1 LARNVASAA
10 VITGITM
17 TINFSVF
24 LSSGP
29 SGLVSIVMRYPI
41 MIEMP
46 DPAIVSS
53 IEKTYR
59 NSAQL

>member
-1 LARNVASAA
+1 
-10 VITGITM
+10 M
-17 TINFSVF
+17 TINFRVF